1 MPLSEKLDKGFE
13 SLVDTLF
20 GSGQQE
26 YYKGGLMRSRIG
38 ANDAL
43 TQYRGSQTR
52 DLDYQHGLKQKL
64 VNYLEKNKIQ
74 TRPIFTGNTLRHP
87 AFKSLVSN
95 KNKLKEF
102 RNSDYIMKYGLLI
115 GCHQGL
121 SLKDISDIHSAIL
134 SYKKIK

>member
-1 MPLSEKLDKGFE
+1 MKIL
-13 SLVDTLF
+13 LVG
-20 GSGQQE
+20 GSGFIGKSFIHSFNNNKLKKFNINKI
-26 YYKGGLMRSRIG
+26 YIISRNTEI
-38 ANDAL
+38 
-43 TQYRGSQTR
+43 
-52 DLDYQHGLKQKL
+52 LKSNLEFSRKDFQ
-64 VNYLEKNKIQ
+64 VHLEKKKIQ

-95 KNKLKEF
+95 KNKLNEF

-121 SLKDISDIHSAIL
+121 SLKDISYIHSAIL